1 MRVSVVAVAAAG
13 LMLAGCGTMPS
24 LPWSKSHVTKSQATK
39 SGAMPTRASCPAMTN
54 EQWRPVVD
62 AAVHKAFD
70 RDLQKR
76 FGDTAAHVRIGWRR
90 TDKGDT
96 AITALRIGPAKYAM
110 PAEGKGGEVEVVFK
124 ACTGKVLK
132 TRKLANLEKK
142 PQALAA
148 SAPEGPSAP
157 QGRPTPR
164 KRGLKWPWK
173 S

>member
-1 MRVSVVAVAAAG
+1 MRVSVMAVAAAG
-13 LMLAGCGTMPS
+13 LMLAGCAAAPAM
-24 LPWSKSHVTKSQATK
+24 PWSKSP
-39 SGAMPTRASCPAMTN
+39 AMPTRPSCPAMKT

-70 RDLQKR
+70 RDLQNR
-76 FGDTAAHVRIGWRR
+76 FGGTASHVRIAWGK

-96 AITALRIGPAKYAM
+96 TVTAQRIGPAKYAM
-110 PAEGKGGEVEVVFK
+110 PQVGKGGEVEVVFQ

-142 PQALAA
+142 PQTAA
-148 SAPEGPSAP
+148 EAAPESAPAP
-157 QGRPTPR
+157 QERPAPR
-164 KRGLKWPWK
+164 KRGIKWPWK